1 MIKNEI
7 MSGKFSPI
15 PLKQLLKLIFKELS
29 NEGTVFGIPEELF
42 FVPGRNRALRTE
54 IFGHS
59 LQSPIGVAA
68 GPHTQ
73 MAQNIVAA
81 WLTGARYIELKTVQ
95 TLDELEVS
103 KPCIDMQDEG
113 YNCEWSQELR
123 IKESF
128 DEYLNAWIIIHILN
142 SRFGWD
148 ENPGT
153 VFNMSVGY
161 DLRGIM
167 QENVQWFLDTMND
180 CSYQLN
186 ERLEEILDIFPEA
199 MKIGIPSCISG
210 NITLSTM
217 HGCPPDE
224 IESIARYLIAERN
237 LHTLVK
243 LNPTLLGPDMLRE
256 ILNDRLHFKT
266 IVPDEAFEH
275 DLKYDAAVRIIRS
288 LSSLAAEKGVRF
300 GLKLTNTLESVN
312 NKTVFDSDVPTMYM
326 SGRALHPISV
336 NLARKLQEE
345 FRGELLLSFSAGA
358 DAFNMANLIACG
370 FMTVTVCS
378 DLLRP
383 GGYMRLSQYFSELNA
398 GLDKHNAENINA
410 FILRTAAPAGLNSA
424 APAYLDTTGLIERN
438 AAALKNLDSYSRTV
452 TSSSAYRREYIR
464 PPDIKS
470 GRELDMF
477 DCITAPCSDACAT
490 RQDIPDYLW
499 HTSQGAIDKAFGV
512 ILRTNPFPSVT
523 GMVCDHLCQAKCT
536 RINYDDPLQIREV
549 KRFISGHD
557 EPSLKPAPEN
567 GLRAAVIG
575 AGPAG
580 LSCAYYLR
588 MAGFKVDVYE
598 ARPKAGGMVQYA
610 IPGFRLTDGA
620 VAKDISRIIRLG
632 VNITFSTRIDKQKFE
647 ALKDDYPFIFIGPGA
662 QLSTPLNIEGA
673 GASGVIDSLQFLF
686 RARSGKETGI
696 GKNVVIIGGGN
707 TAMDAARTAHRIV
720 GREGSV
726 TVVYRRTMNEMPAD
740 QGEIRE
746 VMKEGI
752 TLLELTAPEKI
763 VVRDGMVAGLAC
775 SRMELKS
782 VDSSGRPT
790 PVKVEGS
797 TFDLACDTVI
807 PAIGQMTEID
817 IAGRDEFSVG
827 DSPYRTRIKGVYTG
841 GDAMRGASTAIN
853 AIADGRKAAG
863 QIMQDA
869 GISFSI
875 EKPELKRYLS
885 YSELMIKRAERI
897 HSRPPAEPT
906 EEERR
911 TFSLLS
917 PEQDVRTITE
927 EARRCLWCDEI
938 CSICTTVCPNFANR
952 TYRVTP
958 FSHMLQ
964 KAVKK
969 EDGTIEFEEDSLF
982 EIRQQY
988 QILHIA
994 NFCNECGNCNTFCP
1008 TSGAPY
1014 REKPKFWLTTT
1025 SFNEAEEGYLLSVLR
1040 GKKNLIHKRKGSYA
1054 TLTEISDKYIYE
1066 TDFVSATFA
1075 RETFRLTEV
1084 KFLTPCIKEAHFLK
1098 AAEMAVLLQG
1108 AESLLHA

>member
-1 MIKNEI
+1 MIKNEMI
-7 MSGKFSPI
+7 SGKFAPI
-15 PLKQLLKLIFKELS
+15 PLAQLLRLIIRELS
-29 NEGTVFGIPEELF
+29 NEGTIFGIPEELF
-42 FVPGRNRALRTE
+42 FVPARNRALRTE
-54 IFGHS
+54 IFGHP
-59 LQSPIGVAA
+59 LQSPVGVAA

-95 TLDELEVS
+95 TLDEIEVS

-113 YNCEWSQELR
+113 YNCEWSQELK

-142 SRFGWD
+142 RRFGWD

-161 DLRGIM
+161 NLQGIM

-180 CSYQLN
+180 CSDQLN
-186 ERLEEILDIFPEA
+186 ERLDEILDIYPEA
-199 MKIGIPSCISG
+199 IEIDIPSRISD

-224 IESIARYLIAERN
+224 IEAIARYLIAERN

-243 LNPTLLGPDMLRE
+243 LNPTLLGPVMLRE

-275 DLKYDAAVRIIRS
+275 DLKYDDAVRIIRS
-288 LSSLAAEKGVRF
+288 LSSLAADHGLQF

-312 NKTVFDSDVPTMYM
+312 NREVFGKEVLTMYM

-345 FRGELLLSFSAGA
+345 FRGGLLLSFSAGA
-358 DAFNMANLIACG
+358 DAFNIATLISCG
-370 FMTVTVCS
+370 FTTVTVCS

-398 GLDKHNAENINA
+398 GLKKHDAGNIND
-410 FILRTAAPAGLNSA
+410 FIDGRSTNWTAGLTELNAVS
-424 APAYLDTTGLIERN
+424 LTDLN
-438 AAALKNLDSYSRTV
+438 AAALSNLASYSQAV
-452 TSSSAYRREYIR
+452 TSSSACRREYIR

-477 DCITAPCSDACAT
+477 DCIAAPCSEACAT

-499 HTSQGAIDKAFGV
+499 HTSQGDIDKAFEV

-523 GMVCDHLCQAKCT
+523 GMVCDHLCQGKCT

-557 EPSLKPAPEN
+557 EITLKPAPVN

-588 MAGFKVDVYE
+588 MAGFSVDVYE

-620 VAKDISRIIRLG
+620 VAKDIGRITSLG
-632 VNITFSTRIDKQKFE
+632 VNITFNSRIDKQKFE
-647 ALKDDYPFIFIGPGA
+647 SLKDDYPFIFIGPGA

-673 GASGVIDSLQFLF
+673 GASGVIDPLQFLF
-686 RARSGKETGI
+686 RARAGTETGI
-696 GKNVVIIGGGN
+696 GRNAVIIGGGN

-726 TVVYRRTMNEMPAD
+726 TVVYRRTVNEMPAD

-752 TLLELTAPEKI
+752 TILELTAPEKI
-763 VVRDGMVAGLAC
+763 IVRDGMVAGLTC
-775 SRMELKS
+775 SRMELKG
-782 VDSSGRPT
+782 VDSNGRPS
-790 PVKVEGS
+790 PVKVDGS
-797 TFDLACDTVI
+797 TFELECDTVI
-807 PAIGQMTEID
+807 PAIGQMTDID
-817 IAGRDEFSVG
+817 IAPGDELSVG

-853 AIADGRKAAG
+853 AIGDGRKAAG
-863 QIMQDA
+863 QIMHDA
-869 GISFSI
+869 GISLSI
-875 EKPELKRYLS
+875 KKPEFIRDLS
-885 YSELMIKRAERI
+885 YSELMVKRAVRI
-897 HSRPPAEPT
+897 HASPAAEPT
-906 EEERR
+906 DEERR
-911 TFSLLS
+911 TFKLLS
-917 PEQDVRTITE
+917 PKQDSKTIRE
-927 EARRCLWCDEI
+927 EAGRCLWCDEI

-952 TYRVTP
+952 TCRVTP

-969 EDGTIEFEEDSLF
+969 EDGTIVFEEDGIF
-982 EIRQQY
+982 EIRQSY

-994 NFCNECGNCNTFCP
+994 NFCNECGNCDTFCP

-1014 REKPKFWLTTT
+1014 REKPKFWLTTA
-1025 SFNEAEEGYLLSVLR
+1025 SFNEAEEGYFLSVLR
-1040 GKKNLIHKRKGSYA
+1040 DRKNLIHKRKGSFA

-1066 TDFVSATFA
+1066 TDFVSATFS

-1108 AESLLHA
+1108 AVSVLHA